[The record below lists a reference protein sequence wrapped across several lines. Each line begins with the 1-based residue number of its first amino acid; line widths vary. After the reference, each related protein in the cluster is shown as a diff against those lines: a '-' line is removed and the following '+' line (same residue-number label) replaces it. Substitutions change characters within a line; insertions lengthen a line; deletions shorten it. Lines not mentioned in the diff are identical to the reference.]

1 MKLRLDKYY
10 SRVLSVSYRN
20 RCNYKNSYLYNPKM
34 IKYTIEEAKHIWVT
48 SDTHFNHANII
59 KYCPF
64 SSVEEMNET
73 IIANWN
79 KVVSQGD
86 TVYHLGDF
94 ALGDKSL
101 IPDFIRRL
109 NGHISFI
116 MGNHDNLN
124 IMKSFET
131 PFRCET
137 VSWEDVIKVGKKT
150 IILNH
155 FPFGSLPATNYPII
169 QLHSTLD
176 KPWNYFDNQ
185 YDVGVDNND
194 FTPVNL
200 AELLDKIHCK
210 VHIEQCN

>member
-1 MKLRLDKYY
+1 M
-10 SRVLSVSYRN
+10 V
-20 RCNYKNSYLYNPKM
+20 
-34 IKYTIEEAKHIWVT
+34 KYTIEEAKHIWVT

-59 KYCPF
+59 KYCNRPF

-79 KVVSQGD
+79 KVVPQGD
-86 TVYHLGDF
+86 RVYHLGDF

-101 IPDFIRRL
+101 VPDFIKRL
-109 NGHISFI
+109 NGHINFI

-124 IMKSFET
+124 IMESFET

-137 VSWEDVIKVGKKT
+137 VSWEEVIKVGKKT

-155 FPFGSLPATNYPII
+155 FPFGSLPNLNSNYPII
-169 QLHSTLD
+169 QLHGHVHSTPD
-176 KPWNYFDNQ
+176 NPWNYFDNQ
-185 YDVGVDNND
+185 YDVGVDNNN

-200 AELLDKIHCK
+200 ADLLNTIHYK
-210 VHIEQCN
+210 VHIK

>member
-1 MKLRLDKYY
+1 M
-10 SRVLSVSYRN
+10 V
-20 RCNYKNSYLYNPKM
+20 
-34 IKYTIEEAKHIWVT
+34 KYTLEEAKHVWVT

-59 KYCPF
+59 KYCNRPF

-73 IIANWN
+73 IIENWN
-79 KVVSQGD
+79 KVVSED
-86 TVYHLGDF
+86 DIVYHLGDF

-101 IPDFIRRL
+101 IPNILKRL

-124 IMKSFET
+124 IMEKLSNEDHLITDLF
-131 PFRCET
+131 
-137 VSWEDVIKVGKKT
+137 WEEVIKVGKKT

-155 FPFGSLPATNYPII
+155 YPFSSLPDPNYNDNII
-169 QLHSTLD
+169 QLHGHVHSTPD

-185 YDVGVDNND
+185 YDVGVDNNN

-200 AELLDKIHCK
+200 AELLDKIHYK
-210 VHIEQCN
+210 VHIE

>member
-1 MKLRLDKYY
+1 M
-10 SRVLSVSYRN
+10 V
-20 RCNYKNSYLYNPKM
+20 
-34 IKYTIEEAKHIWVT
+34 KYTKEEAKHIWVT

-59 KYCPF
+59 KYCNRPF

-79 KVVSQGD
+79 KVVSERD
-86 TVYHLGDF
+86 IVYHLGDF

-101 IPDFIRRL
+101 IPDFIRHL

-137 VSWEDVIKVGKKT
+137 VSWEEVIKVEKKT

-155 FPFGSLPATNYPII
+155 FPFGSLPDPATNYPII
-169 QLHSTLD
+169 QLHGHVHSTPD

-185 YDVGVDNND
+185 YDVGVDNNN

-200 AELLDKIHCK
+200 AELLDKIHYK
-210 VHIEQCN
+210 VHIK

>member
-1 MKLRLDKYY
+1 M
-10 SRVLSVSYRN
+10 V
-20 RCNYKNSYLYNPKM
+20 
-34 IKYTIEEAKHIWVT
+34 KYTIEEAKHVWVT

-59 KYCPF
+59 KYCNRPF

-79 KVVSQGD
+79 KVVSEDD

-116 MGNHDNLN
+116 MGNHDNSN
-124 IMKSFET
+124 IMLEMCKQGLIESI
-131 PFRCET
+131 
-137 VSWEDVIKVGKKT
+137 SWEDVIKVGKKT

-155 FPFGSLPATNYPII
+155 FPFGSLPDPATNYPVI
-169 QLHSTLD
+169 QLHGHVHSTPY

-185 YDVGVDNND
+185 YDVGVDNNN

-200 AELLDKIHCK
+200 AELLDKIHYK
-210 VHIEQCN
+210 VHIE

>member
-1 MKLRLDKYY
+1 M
-10 SRVLSVSYRN
+10 V
-20 RCNYKNSYLYNPKM
+20 
-34 IKYTIEEAKHIWVT
+34 KYTIEEAKHIWVT

-59 KYCPF
+59 KYCNRPF

-79 KVVSQGD
+79 KVVPEDD

-101 IPDFIRRL
+101 IPNILERL
-109 NGHISFI
+109 NGYKEFL

-124 IMKSFET
+124 IMLEMRKQGLIENI
-131 PFRCET
+131 
-137 VSWEDVIKVGKKT
+137 SWEEVIKVGKKT

-155 FPFGSLPATNYPII
+155 FPFGSLPDPASNRPVI
-169 QLHSTLD
+169 QLHGHVHSTPD

-185 YDVGVDNND
+185 YDVGMDNNN

-200 AELLDKIHCK
+200 ADLLDKIHYK
-210 VHIEQCN
+210 VHIKQCN

>member
-1 MKLRLDKYY
+1 M
-10 SRVLSVSYRN
+10 V
-20 RCNYKNSYLYNPKM
+20 
-34 IKYTIEEAKHIWVT
+34 KYTIEEAKHVWVT

-59 KYCPF
+59 KYCNRPF

-101 IPDFIRRL
+101 IPDILERL
-109 NGHISFI
+109 NGHIDLI
-116 MGNHDNLN
+116 IGNHDNLN
-124 IMKSFET
+124 IMADLLYYNCISNVF
-131 PFRCET
+131 
-137 VSWEDVIKVGKKT
+137 WEEVIKVGKKT

-155 FPFGSLPATNYPII
+155 FPFGSLPDPATNYPII
-169 QLHSTLD
+169 QLHGHVHSTPD

-185 YDVGVDNND
+185 YDVGVDNNN

-200 AELLDKIHCK
+200 AELLDKIHYK
-210 VHIEQCN
+210 VHIKQCN